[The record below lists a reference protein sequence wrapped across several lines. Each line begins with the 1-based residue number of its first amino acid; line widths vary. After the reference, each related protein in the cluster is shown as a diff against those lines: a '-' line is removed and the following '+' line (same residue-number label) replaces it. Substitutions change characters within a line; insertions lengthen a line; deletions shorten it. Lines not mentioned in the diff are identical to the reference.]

1 LFDQPTLRE
10 ARDLIEAQGL
20 RFEPGF
26 DDLAGLY
33 EDGKLIAC
41 GARAGY
47 VLKMVAIDP
56 GHQGTDAL
64 GSLMTR
70 LVLSGLAAGQ
80 ETLFVFTRPQ
90 NAASFEALNFRLLV
104 THGSAA
110 LLERGPGLEAY
121 LDAHRAQVPADP
133 HGHHGAVVLNGNP
146 FTLGHLH
153 LVTSASRQVDHLF
166 VFVVRED
173 QSSFPF
179 EARLAMAAAATGHLD
194 NVTVLDTSRY
204 AVSAGTFPSYF
215 LKELDGAA
223 LAQMQLDLRLFA
235 QRLAP
240 PFRIRTRFV
249 GAEPLCATTA
259 AYNRTMAEVL
269 GEHGLRYVE
278 LPRLEA
284 DGAPISATRV
294 RKAFAADDQQTLA
307 ALVPPATLA
316 YLQSEPARAIAEQ
329 LRTMMKGA

>member
-1 LFDQPTLRE
+1 LFEQPTLRE

-20 RFEPGF
+20 RFEPGY

-33 EDGKLIAC
+33 EGGVLIAC
-41 GARAGY
+41 GARSDY

-64 GSLMTR
+64 GALMTR
-70 LVLSGLAAGQ
+70 LILSGLEAGQ
-80 ETLFVFTRPQ
+80 DTLFVFTRPQ
-90 NAASFEALNFRLLV
+90 NVASFEALNFRLLA

-110 LLERGPGLEAY
+110 LLEHGPGLEAY
-121 LDAHRAQVPADP
+121 LQAHAAQISSAAA
-133 HGHHGAVVLNGNP
+133 GHHGAVVLNGNP

-153 LVTSASRQVDHLF
+153 LVATASRQVDHLF

-179 EARLAMAAAATGHLD
+179 EARMAMATEATAHLG

-269 GEHGLRYVE
+269 GECGLGCVE

-284 DGAPISATRV
+284 GGAPISATRV
-294 RKAFAADDQQTLA
+294 RRAFAEGDGPALA
-307 ALVPPATLA
+307 ALVPPSTLA
-316 YLQSEPARAIAEQ
+316 YLRSRPAQAIAEQ
-329 LRTMMKGA
+329 LRTMMRGA

>member
-10 ARDLIEAQGL
+10 AQDLIEAQGL
-20 RFEPGF
+20 RFEPGY

-41 GARAGY
+41 GARAVY

-56 GHQGTDAL
+56 GHQGTDTL
-64 GSLMTR
+64 GTLMTR
-70 LVLSGLAAGQ
+70 LVLSGLEAGQ
-80 ETLFVFTRPQ
+80 DTLFVFTRPQ

-121 LDAHRAQVPADP
+121 LDAHRSQVPADP
-133 HGHHGAVVLNGNP
+133 LGHHGAVVLNGNP

-153 LVTSASRQVDHLF
+153 LVASASRQVDHLF

-173 QSSFPF
+173 QSRFPF
-179 EARLAMAAAATGHLD
+179 EARLAMASAATAHLG
-194 NVTVLDTSRY
+194 NVTVLDSSRY

-240 PFRIRTRFV
+240 AFRIRTRFV

-259 AYNRTMAEVL
+259 AYNRAMAEVL
-269 GEHGLRYVE
+269 GEHGLGCVE
-278 LPRLEA
+278 LARLEA
-284 DGAPISATRV
+284 EGAPISATRV
-294 RKAFAADDQQTLA
+294 RKAFAEGDQQTLA